1 MRILLI
7 GNFAPPYEEENLHNL
22 SLLKKLE
29 EEGHEC
35 RVINISE
42 NPSQEK
48 KFINTKG
55 YLDFVFKLMRLS
67 WKKDIIHFFTKG
79 YLRLGLLKLMT
90 SILVGTIF
98 RAKTFIT
105 IHSELF
111 SIQGQMRSPV
121 GGRQTLFTSFTF
133 ADKIICADK
142 DTYDVASMYM
152 RKSNFELIPS
162 FVYIPEEIINYESSA
177 FKKLKNKD
185 KVIIFSNVKFPS
197 FIFEILKELLANYPL
212 PSDTCIA
219 ISLSEKP
226 TAKLQHL
233 LEELG
238 KDMKDNMIFIE
249 PDDIR
254 TTLTAYSRA
263 DIVLRPLSCDGKTFF
278 ENFSISVKRTFH
290 SKNYIYFP
298 SGLLFVKEGETA
310 EMCVC
315 IINTMLCVEAGAIPE
330 LKVKDSYTRIKE
342 IYSE

>member
-55 YLDFVFKLMRLS
+55 YIDFVFKLIRLS
-67 WKKDIIHFFTKG
+67 WRKDIVHFSTKG

-90 SILVGTIF
+90 SVLVGTVF

-121 GGRQTLFTSFTF
+121 GGRQTLFTSFSF
-133 ADKIICADK
+133 ASKIICADK

-162 FVYIPEEIINYESSA
+162 FIYIPANLIHNEPSTL
-177 FKKLKNKD
+177 KKLKDKA
-185 KVIIFSNVKFPS
+185 KVIVFSNVKYPS
-197 FIFEILKELLANYPL
+197 FLFEILKELLSNYPL
-212 PSDTCIA
+212 PSDTGIV

-226 TAKLQHL
+226 TVRLQHVM
-233 LEELG
+233 EEVG
-238 KDMKDNMIFIE
+238 KEQLNNLIFVE
-249 PDDIR
+249 PDDIS
-254 TTLTAYSRA
+254 TTLMAYYKA

-278 ENFSISVKRTFH
+278 ESFSISVKKTLH
-290 SKNYIYFP
+290 SNNYIYFP

-315 IINTMLCVEAGAIPE
+315 IINTMLCVEAGPPPE
-330 LKVKDSYTRIKE
+330 LKAKDSYTRIKE
-342 IYSE
+342 IYTE